1 MQYTSLSA
9 YLECP
14 LISLTA
20 CFAGNVYLPTSG
32 LFEWFVVIFVG
43 VFFLFFLFVLL
54 FGGCFFVFVL
64 VLLFLY
70 FYIFFIVVLVGWGGG

>member
-14 LISLTA
+14 FISLTA
-20 CFAGNVYLPTSG
+20 CFAGSDVYLPTSG

-43 VFFLFFLFVLL
+43 VFFLFFL
-54 FGGCFFVFVL
+54 
-64 VLLFLY
+64 LLFL
-70 FYIFFIVVLVGWGGG
+70 